1 MLETNQKG
9 DHKMITNNICK
20 NCEHST
26 LCKLEDKISIFS
38 EDAKKQLG
46 IDITMDKCDN
56 FKEVEL

>member
-1 MLETNQKG
+1 
-9 DHKMITNNICK
+9 MITNNICK